1 MRSALNC
8 IQRWS
13 IDGVSELSDSKIN
26 EEFFVNEEIF
36 DLVFS
41 SPDPVKNYQLIVGQY
56 SGKVDEVLNSLS
68 SDFIKWISEKKPE
81 KQSLIP
87 AIIITV
93 AKYQAERNLVID
105 SVVSLLACI
114 FTLQQLANK

>member
-8 IQRWS
+8 IQRWD
-13 IDGVSELSDSKIN
+13 IEGVSELSESKIN

-36 DLVFS
+36 EIIFS
-41 SPDPVKNYQLIVGQY
+41 NPDPVKNYQLIVGQY
-56 SGKVDEVLNSLS
+56 SSKVDEVLNSLS

-81 KQSLIP
+81 KQSIIP
-87 AIIITV
+87 VVIITV
-93 AKYQAERNLVID
+93 AKYQSERNLVID